1 MHSFE
6 IVPTMDLFIR
16 ILEVIFPVI
25 AVVGVG
31 AWAGRFHQPEM
42 AVANRLNMDYFTPAM
57 VFTVLANGD
66 FHVRE
71 FAWLAIAAALAMF
84 ATGLIGYVTARVLNE
99 APKTVALPIMINNSG
114 NLGIPLALLAFGKE
128 GMAAA
133 VVLFLV
139 SNTIHFSIGPWIL
152 DHNARVSA
160 VWKTPVLIAATLG
173 LTCNLVELH
182 IWAPLMFALRML
194 GDISVPLMLFALGV
208 RLCDV
213 RFSESPTSL
222 VAAIVRPVSGIATAA
237 FFGWAM
243 HLPPLQTAELI
254 LFGSLPP
261 AVMNY
266 MFAERYNQ
274 EPQKVASIVMIGNIA
289 GLIFIP
295 LALLIVLPR

>member
-1 MHSFE
+1 ME
-6 IVPTMDLFIR
+6 LFVR

-25 AVVGVG
+25 AVVLVG
-31 AWAGRFHQPEM
+31 FWAGRKNKPEM
-42 AVANRLNMDYFTPAM
+42 AVANRLNIDYFTPAM
-57 VFTVLANGD
+57 VFTVMAGGD

-71 FAWLAIAAALAMF
+71 YSWLALGAALSILACG
-84 ATGLIGYVTARVLNE
+84 ALGYLTARLLGE
-99 APKTVALPIMINNSG
+99 APKTVGLPIMINNSG

-139 SNTIHFSIGPWIL
+139 SNTIHFTIGPWVL
-152 DHNARVSA
+152 DHNARISD
-160 VWKTPVLIAATLG
+160 VWKIPMIQAAILG
-173 LTCNLVELH
+173 LLCNVMELH
-182 IWAPLMFALRML
+182 LWAPLMYAIRML

-213 RFSESPTSL
+213 KFSESTTSL
-222 VAAIVRPVSGIATAA
+222 VAAVVRPAAGMVTAA
-237 FFGWAM
+237 LIGWA
-243 HLPPLQTAELI
+243 LDLSQAFIAQLI

-261 AVMNY
+261 AVLNY

-274 EPQKVASIVMIGNIA
+274 EPHKVASIVMIGNIA

-295 LALLIVLPR
+295 IALLLVLPR

>member
-1 MHSFE
+1 
-6 IVPTMDLFIR
+6 MDLFIR

-25 AVVGVG
+25 AVVLVG
-31 AWAGRFHQPEM
+31 FWAGRKNKPEM
-42 AVANRLNMDYFTPAM
+42 MVANRLNMDYFTPAM
-57 VFTVLANGD
+57 VFTVMAGGD
-66 FHVRE
+66 FHIRE
-71 FAWLAIAAALAMF
+71 YVWLAGGAAISIF
-84 ATGLIGYVTARVLNE
+84 ACGLIGYLTARALRE
-99 APKTVALPIMINNSG
+99 APKTVGMPIMINNSG

-139 SNTIHFSIGPWIL
+139 SNTIHFIIGPWIL
-152 DHNARVSA
+152 DPKASISD
-160 VWKTPVLIAATLG
+160 VWKIPMIQAAALG
-173 LTCNLVELH
+173 LVFNVMQIHL
-182 IWAPLMFALRML
+182 WQPLMFAIRML

-213 RFSESPTSL
+213 KFSESTPSL
-222 VAAIVRPVSGIATAA
+222 VAAVVRPLAGMGTAA
-237 FFGWAM
+237 LVGWSLNLSDAFIA
-243 HLPPLQTAELI
+243 QLI

-261 AVMNY
+261 AVLNY

>member
-1 MHSFE
+1 
-6 IVPTMDLFIR
+6 MDLFVR

-25 AVVGVG
+25 AVVMVG
-31 AWAGRFHQPEM
+31 FWAGRKNKPEM
-42 AVANRLNMDYFTPAM
+42 VVANRLNMDYFTPAM
-57 VFTVLANGD
+57 VFTVMAGGD
-66 FHVRE
+66 FHVHE
-71 FAWLAIAAALAMF
+71 YSMLALGAAISILAC
-84 ATGLIGYVTARVLNE
+84 GLLGYLTARLLGE
-99 APKTVALPIMINNSG
+99 APKTVGLPIMINNSG

-139 SNTIHFSIGPWIL
+139 SNTIHFIIGPWIL
-152 DHNARVSA
+152 DPRARISD
-160 VWKTPVLIAATLG
+160 VWKIPMIQAAVLG
-173 LTCNLVELH
+173 LAFNVLEIHLWH
-182 IWAPLMFALRML
+182 PLMFAIRML

-213 RFSESPTSL
+213 KFSESTASL
-222 VAAIVRPVSGIATAA
+222 VAAVVRPVAGMGTAA
-237 FFGWAM
+237 LIGWAM
-243 HLPPLQTAELI
+243 DLSPAFIAQLI

-261 AVMNY
+261 AVLNY

>member
-1 MHSFE
+1 ME
-6 IVPTMDLFIR
+6 LFVR
-16 ILEVIFPVI
+16 ILEVIFPVM

-31 AWAGRFHQPEM
+31 AWAGRRHQPEM
-42 AVANRLNMDYFTPAM
+42 AVANRLNIDYFTPAL

-66 FHVRE
+66 FQIRE
-71 FAWLAIAAALAMF
+71 FTWLAFAAALSMI
-84 ATGLIGYVTARVLNE
+84 ATGLIGYVTARLLNE
-99 APKTVALPIMINNSG
+99 DPKTVALPIMINNSG

-139 SNTIHFSIGPWIL
+139 SNIFHFTVGPWVL

-160 VWKTPVLIAATLG
+160 VWKTPMLIAAALG
-173 LTCNLVELH
+173 LACNFLGLH
-182 IWAPLMFALRML
+182 IWAPLMYSVRML

-213 RFSESPTSL
+213 QFSETTTS
-222 VAAIVRPVSGIATAA
+222 VVSAVVRPVSGIAVSA
-237 FFGWAM
+237 FLAWAM
-243 HLPPLQTAELI
+243 NLPPLQTAELI

-261 AVMNY
+261 AVMNF

-295 LALLIVLPR
+295 IALLIVLPR

>member
-1 MHSFE
+1 
-6 IVPTMDLFIR
+6 MDLFIR
-16 ILEVIFPVI
+16 IVEVIFPVI
-25 AVVGVG
+25 VIVGVG
-31 AWAGRFHQPEM
+31 VWAGRLHQPEM
-42 AVANRLNMDYFTPAM
+42 GVANRLNMDYFTPAL

-66 FHVRE
+66 FQIRQ
-71 FAWLAIAAALAMF
+71 FAWLALAAAISML
-84 ATGLIGYVTARVLNE
+84 ATGMFGYATARLLNE
-99 APKTVALPIMINNSG
+99 DPKTVALPIMINNSG

-139 SNTIHFSIGPWIL
+139 SNIFHFTIGPWVL

-160 VWKTPVLIAATLG
+160 VWKTPMLIAAALG
-173 LTCNLVELH
+173 LACNLLEFH
-182 IWAPLMFALRML
+182 IWAPLMFAIRTL
-194 GDISVPLMLFALGV
+194 GEISVPLMLFALGV

-213 RFSESPTSL
+213 HFSETTTSI
-222 VAAIVRPVSGIATAA
+222 VTAVVRPVSGIATAA
-237 FFGWAM
+237 FLAWVM
-243 HLPPLQTAELI
+243 NLPPLQTAELI

-289 GLIFIP
+289 GLVFIP
-295 LALLIVLPR
+295 LALLIVLPS

>member
-1 MHSFE
+1 ME
-6 IVPTMDLFIR
+6 LFIR
-16 ILEVIFPVI
+16 IVEVIFPVI
-25 AVVGVG
+25 AVVAVG
-31 AWAGRFHQPEM
+31 AWAGRRHQPEM

-57 VFTVLANGD
+57 VFSVLANGD

-71 FAWLAIAAALAMF
+71 YAWLAIAAALSVVAV
-84 ATGLIGYVTARVLNE
+84 GLVGYLTARLLHE
-99 APKTVALPIMINNSG
+99 APKTFALPIMINNSG

-139 SNTIHFSIGPWIL
+139 SNTIHFTIGPWIL
-152 DHNARVSA
+152 DHHAKVSN
-160 VWKTPVLIAATLG
+160 VWKTPVIIAAALG
-173 LTCNLVELH
+173 LACNLLDVH
-182 IWAPLMFALRML
+182 TWSPLMYALHML

-213 RFSESPTSL
+213 RFSESTASL
-222 VAAIVRPVSGIATAA
+222 VAAVVRPLAGIATAA
-237 FFGWAM
+237 LFGWLFS
-243 HLPPLQTAELI
+243 LPALQTAELI
-254 LFGSLPP
+254 VFGSLPP

-295 LALLIVLPR
+295 LALFLVLPH

>member
-1 MHSFE
+1 ME
-6 IVPTMDLFIR
+6 LFVR

-25 AVVGVG
+25 AVVLVG
-31 AWAGRFHQPEM
+31 LWAGRKHKPEM

-57 VFTVLANGD
+57 VFTVMAGGD
-66 FHVRE
+66 FHIRE
-71 FAWLAIAAALAMF
+71 YGWLAMSAAVSVF
-84 ATGLIGYVTARVLNE
+84 ACGGLGYLTARVLGE
-99 APKTVALPIMINNSG
+99 APKTVGLPIMINNSG

-139 SNTIHFSIGPWIL
+139 SNTIHFTIGPWIL
-152 DHNARVSA
+152 DHNARISD
-160 VWKTPVLIAATLG
+160 VWKIPMIQAAILG
-173 LTCNLVELH
+173 LLCNVLEWH
-182 IWAPLMFALRML
+182 IWQPLMFAIRML

-213 RFSESPTSL
+213 KFSESTASL
-222 VAAIVRPVSGIATAA
+222 VAAVVRPLAGMGTAA
-237 FFGWAM
+237 LIGWSLD
-243 HLPPLQTAELI
+243 LPQAFTAQLI

-261 AVMNY
+261 AVLNY

-274 EPQKVASIVMIGNIA
+274 EPHKVASIVMIGNIA

-295 LALLIVLPR
+295 IALLIVLPR

>member
-1 MHSFE
+1 ME
-6 IVPTMDLFIR
+6 LFVR
-16 ILEVIFPVI
+16 ILEVIFPVM

-31 AWAGRFHQPEM
+31 AWAGRRHQPEM
-42 AVANRLNMDYFTPAM
+42 AVANRLNIDYFTPAL

-66 FHVRE
+66 FQIRE
-71 FAWLAIAAALAMF
+71 FTWLAFAAALSMI
-84 ATGLIGYVTARVLNE
+84 ATGLIGYVTARLLNE
-99 APKTVALPIMINNSG
+99 DPKTVALPIMINNSG

-139 SNTIHFSIGPWIL
+139 SNIFHFTVGPWVL

-160 VWKTPVLIAATLG
+160 VWKTPMLIAAALG
-173 LTCNLVELH
+173 LACNFLGLH
-182 IWAPLMFALRML
+182 IWGPLMYAVRML

-213 RFSESPTSL
+213 QFSETKTS
-222 VAAIVRPVSGIATAA
+222 VVSAVVRPVSGIAVSA
-237 FFGWAM
+237 FLAWAM
-243 HLPPLQTAELI
+243 NLPPLQTAELI

-261 AVMNY
+261 AVMNF

-295 LALLIVLPR
+295 IALLIVLPR

>member
-1 MHSFE
+1 ME
-6 IVPTMDLFIR
+6 LFVR

-25 AVVGVG
+25 AVVLVG
-31 AWAGRFHQPEM
+31 FWAGRKHKPEM
-42 AVANRLNMDYFTPAM
+42 LVANRLNMDYFTPAM
-57 VFTVLANGD
+57 VFTVMAGGD
-66 FHVRE
+66 FHVHE
-71 FAWLAIAAALAMF
+71 YSMLALGAAVSILAC
-84 ATGLIGYVTARVLNE
+84 GLIGYLTARVLGE
-99 APKTVALPIMINNSG
+99 APKTVGLPIMINNSG

-139 SNTIHFSIGPWIL
+139 SNTIHFIIGPWIL
-152 DHNARVSA
+152 DPRARISD
-160 VWKTPVLIAATLG
+160 VWKIPMIQAAVLG
-173 LTCNLVELH
+173 LTFNVLEIHLWH
-182 IWAPLMFALRML
+182 PLMFAIRML

-213 RFSESPTSL
+213 KFSESTASL
-222 VAAIVRPVSGIATAA
+222 VAAVVRPVAGMGTAA
-237 FFGWAM
+237 LIGWAM
-243 HLPPLQTAELI
+243 DLPPAFIAQLI

-261 AVMNY
+261 AVLNY

>member
-1 MHSFE
+1 ME
-6 IVPTMDLFIR
+6 LFVR

-25 AVVGVG
+25 AVVMVG
-31 AWAGRFHQPEM
+31 FWAGRRNKPEM
-42 AVANRLNMDYFTPAM
+42 VVANRLNMDYFTPAM
-57 VFTVLANGD
+57 VFTVMAGGD
-66 FHVRE
+66 FHVHE
-71 FAWLAIAAALAMF
+71 YSMLALGAAISILAC
-84 ATGLIGYVTARVLNE
+84 GLIGYLTARLLGE
-99 APKTVALPIMINNSG
+99 APKTVGLPIMINNSG

-139 SNTIHFSIGPWIL
+139 SNTIHFIIGPWIL
-152 DHNARVSA
+152 DPRARISG
-160 VWKTPVLIAATLG
+160 VWKIPMIQAAVLG
-173 LTCNLVELH
+173 LSFNILQIHLWH
-182 IWAPLMFALRML
+182 PLMFAIRML

-213 RFSESPTSL
+213 KFSESTASL
-222 VAAIVRPVSGIATAA
+222 VAAVVRPLAGMGTAA
-237 FFGWAM
+237 LIGWAM
-243 HLPPLQTAELI
+243 NLSPAFIAQLI

-261 AVMNY
+261 AVLNY
-266 MFAERYNQ
+266 MFAERYQQ

>member
-1 MHSFE
+1 
-6 IVPTMDLFIR
+6 MDLFIR

-31 AWAGRFHQPEM
+31 VWAGRFHQPEM

-66 FHVRE
+66 FHIRE
-71 FAWLAIAAALAMF
+71 YAWLAIAAALAML
-84 ATGLIGYVTARVLNE
+84 ATGLIGYVTARMLNE

-139 SNTIHFSIGPWIL
+139 SNTIHFSVGPWIL
-152 DHNARVSA
+152 DHDAKISA
-160 VWKTPVLIAATLG
+160 VWKTPVLIAAALG
-173 LTCNLVELH
+173 LACNLTQLD
-182 IWAPLMFALRML
+182 IWSPLMFAVSML

-213 RFSESPTSL
+213 RFSESATSL
-222 VAAIVRPVSGIATAA
+222 VASIVHPVSGIASAA
-237 FFGWAM
+237 FFAWVM
-243 HLPPLQTAELI
+243 SLPPLQTAALI

-274 EPQKVASIVMIGNIA
+274 EPHKVASIVMIGNIL

-295 LALLIVLPR
+295 LALVIVLPR